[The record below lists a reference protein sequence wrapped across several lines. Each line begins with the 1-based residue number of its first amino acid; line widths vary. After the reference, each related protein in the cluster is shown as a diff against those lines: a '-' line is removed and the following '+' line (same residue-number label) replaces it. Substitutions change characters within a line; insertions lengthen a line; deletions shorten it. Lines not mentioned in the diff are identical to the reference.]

1 MTKLTIEKI
10 IDELGGS
17 NIAKACSVTPKAVSK
32 WKAKNCLPRTVI
44 TGESD
49 YAEKIEILSGCK
61 FSKDL
66 LITLTKQQLNTT
78 ALNTT
83 A

>member
-1 MTKLTIEKI
+1 MEKLSIEKI

-17 NIAKACSVTPKAVSK
+17 NIARACSVTPKAVSK
-32 WKAKNCLPRTVI
+32 WKARNCLPRTVI

-49 YAEKIEILSGCK
+49 YAEKIEVLSDFK
-61 FSKDL
+61 FSTDL
-66 LITLTKQQLNTT
+66 LITLTKKQLKNT
-78 ALNTT
+78 APKEI

>member
-1 MTKLTIEKI
+1 MEKLSIEKI

-17 NIAKACSVTPKAVSK
+17 NIARACSVTPKAVSK
-32 WKAKNCLPRTVI
+32 WKARNCLPRTVI

-49 YAEKIEILSGCK
+49 YAEKIEVLSDFK
-61 FSKDL
+61 FSTDL
-66 LITLTKQQLNTT
+66 LINLTKKQLKNT
-78 ALNTT
+78 APKEI